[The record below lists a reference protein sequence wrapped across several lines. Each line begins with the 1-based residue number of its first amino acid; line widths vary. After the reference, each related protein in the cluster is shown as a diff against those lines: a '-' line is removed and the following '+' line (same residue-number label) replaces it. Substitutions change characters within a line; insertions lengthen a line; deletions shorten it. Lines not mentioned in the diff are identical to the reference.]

1 MGFILDGLETES
13 YDRQYSDRELL
24 NRIVGYFRP
33 YGGRMALIAVMITL
47 NSVMGALGPIVI
59 ARAIGLLETNP
70 TTVTMALIALG
81 VSLVGASA
89 WVFNYVRQMF
99 SARVTSNVVL
109 KLRED
114 VFNATVR
121 HDMSFYDEHPSG
133 KIVSRV
139 TSDTQDFA
147 EVVNLTLNMLSQLLL
162 VAMLIIYLLTV
173 NASLTLLLI
182 AMAPFAAAIA
192 LSFRRL
198 ARRVTQNARRVTAII
213 NAQIQESISGILV
226 AKSFRQEAAIYDT
239 FDANNRQ
246 GYRVGLTRGLTLSGI
261 FPLMG
266 FASGLG
272 TAIVFFAGG
281 LATRTTIAPAEW
293 YLFMQTVGF
302 FWFPVTSIASF
313 WSQFQDGLSAAERVF
328 ALIDREPRVKQTA
341 AESVGPR
348 AAEEQ
353 GSRGEREQGREEA
366 GEPVA
371 QAARVAQAVQLAGM
385 EERKGAA
392 EKESRG
398 EQELLAGESTP
409 APLHPRSSAATP
421 PTYGRI
427 EFRHV
432 RFSYT
437 DREVVLPDFSLD
449 IRAGETVALVG
460 HTGAGKSSIGKLI
473 TRFYEF
479 QGGEITLDGRDIRTL
494 DLGQY
499 RRQIGLVPQ
508 EPFLFAGTV
517 ADNIRYGRPE
527 AGAPEV
533 ERAARAIS
541 GGEWLAALPAGLE
554 TDVGER
560 GGNLSMGQR
569 QLVALARVVLK
580 DPAIFIL
587 DEATAS
593 IDPFTETQ
601 IQEGLQEIMRD
612 RTSLIIAHRLFTV
625 RHADRIIVIRDGRI
639 IEEGKHEELLAAG
652 GHYAE
657 LYNTYFRHQALEY
670 VESSAWRKDSTSVD
684 NPSDPL

>member
-1 MGFILDGLETES
+1 MGFILDGLDTES
-13 YDRQYSDRELL
+13 YDRTYSDRELL
-24 NRIVGYFRP
+24 DRIISYFRP
-33 YGGRMALIAVMITL
+33 YAGRMGVIAVMITL

-70 TTVTMALIALG
+70 ATTTMILIALG

-89 WVFNYVRQMF
+89 WVFNYIRQML

-121 HDMSFYDEHPSG
+121 HDLSFYDEHPSG

-147 EVVNLTLNMLSQLLL
+147 EVVNLTLNMLSQVLL
-162 VAMLIIYLLTV
+162 VVMLIGYLVTV
-173 NASLTLLLI
+173 NPMLTLLLVG
-182 AMAPFAAAIA
+182 MAPFAAAIA
-192 LSFRRL
+192 LSFRRV

-213 NAQIQESISGILV
+213 NAQIQESISGILI
-226 AKSFRQEAAIYDT
+226 AKSFRQEPAIYDT

-261 FPLMG
+261 FPIMG
-266 FASGLG
+266 LASGLG
-272 TAIVFFAGG
+272 TAILVYYGG
-281 LATRTTIAPAEW
+281 LATRGPEGISPAEW

-302 FWFPVTSIASF
+302 FWFPMTSIASF

-328 ALIDREPRVKQTA
+328 ALIDREPKVMQTGNEA
-341 AESVGPR
+341 VGPR
-348 AAEEQ
+348 WEGEK
-353 GSRGEREQGREEA
+353 GRKGEREQGSGRDGEA
-366 GEPVA
+366 
-371 QAARVAQAVQLAGM
+371 AV
-385 EERKGAA
+385 
-392 EKESRG
+392 SP
-398 EQELLAGESTP
+398 S
-409 APLHPRSSAATP
+409 PLPPFSPSLPP
-421 PTYGRI
+421 PTRGRI
-427 EFRHV
+427 TFSHV

-449 IRAGETVALVG
+449 IRPGESIALVG

-479 QGGEITLDGRDIRTL
+479 QGGEIALDGRDIRTL

-508 EPFLFAGTV
+508 EPFLFNGTV

-527 AGAPEV
+527 ATDDDVAA
-533 ERAARAIS
+533 AARTVS
-541 GGEWLAALPAGLE
+541 GGEWLASLPAGLL

-560 GGNLSMGQR
+560 GSSLSMGQR

-580 DPAIFIL
+580 DPSIFIL

-593 IDPFTETQ
+593 IDPFTESQ
-601 IQEGLQEIMRD
+601 IQEGLQEIMRG

-625 RHADRIIVIRDGRI
+625 RHADRIIVMRDGQI
-639 IEEGKHEELLAAG
+639 IEEGRHEALLAAG

-657 LYNTYFRHQALEY
+657 LYNTYFRHQSLDAILDP
-670 VESSAWRKDSTSVD
+670 AWREEG
-684 NPSDPL
+684 

>member
-24 NRIVGYFRP
+24 DRIIGYFRP
-33 YGGRMALIAVMITL
+33 HTKPMALVAVMITL

-59 ARAIGLLETNP
+59 ARSVGLLETNP
-70 TTVTMALIALG
+70 ATTTMALLALG
-81 VSLVGASA
+81 VSLIGASA
-89 WVFNYVRQMF
+89 WVFNYIRQIF

-147 EVVNLTLNMLSQLLL
+147 EVVNLTLNMISQLLL
-162 VAMLIIYLLTV
+162 VVLLIAYLLTV
-173 NASLTLLLI
+173 NPWLTLLLI

-198 ARRVTQNARRVTAII
+198 ARTVTQNARRVTAII
-213 NAQIQESISGILV
+213 NAQIQESISGILI
-226 AKSFRQEAAIYDT
+226 AKGFRQESAIYAT

-266 FASGLG
+266 LASGLG
-272 TAIVFFAGG
+272 TAIVFYVGG
-281 LATRTTIAPAEW
+281 LATLTSIAPAEW

-328 ALIDREPRVKQTA
+328 ALIDREPKVQQT
-341 AESVGPR
+341 GN
-348 AAEEQ
+348 
-353 GSRGEREQGREEA
+353 
-366 GEPVA
+366 EPVG
-371 QAARVAQAVQLAGM
+371 ARITNYELRITNEEGRADDSELVTLNSSLVA
-385 EERKGAA
+385 
-392 EKESRG
+392 
-398 EQELLAGESTP
+398 
-409 APLHPRSSAATP
+409 P
-421 PTYGRI
+421 PTRGHI

-479 QGGEITLDGRDIRTL
+479 QGGEILLDGRDIRSL

-499 RRQIGLVPQ
+499 RLQIGLVPQ

-527 AGAPEV
+527 ATDDNV
-533 ERAARAIS
+533 TAAAHAVS
-541 GGEWLAALPAGLE
+541 GGEWLASLPLGLQ

-560 GGNLSMGQR
+560 GGSLSMGQR

-593 IDPFTETQ
+593 IDPFTESQ

-612 RTSLIIAHRLFTV
+612 RTSLVIAHRLFTV
-625 RHADRIIVIRDGRI
+625 RHADRIIVMRDGQI
-639 IEEGKHEELLAAG
+639 IERGKHEELLAAG

-657 LYNTYFRHQALEY
+657 LYNTYFRHQSLDAILDPT
-670 VESSAWRKDSTSVD
+670 WRTAGDA
-684 NPSDPL
+684 